1 MFRNI
6 FKSRSPRN
14 FYSEANIFTLIRLIS
29 SISCF
34 MLAILDKNIRYLY
47 LGFVIH
53 WIGDFIDG
61 FIARKFK
68 QETIIGAEIDLIAD
82 RLEIILFY
90 AIFLYFRP
98 YLFLAASLYLIDYA
112 FIDFFLG
119 YQFNKF
125 GIISPN
131 YFYKVD
137 RRVHLLNFSPGG
149 KFLNSSVVT
158 LMLIFMPN
166 LHITI
171 AIIACGLIIIKSY
184 SIYLLY
190 KKGLIEKFII
200 SEN

>member
-1 MFRNI
+1 MNRTI
-6 FKSRSPRN
+6 FKPASPESI
-14 FYSEANIFTLIRLIS
+14 YSEANIFTLIRLTA
-29 SISCF
+29 SIVFF
-34 MLAILDKNIRYLY
+34 MLAIINKQLLFLY
-47 LGFVIH
+47 TGFVIH

-68 QETIIGAEIDLIAD
+68 QETIVGAEIDLIAD

-125 GIISPN
+125 GLISPN
-131 YFYKVD
+131 YFFKVD
-137 RRVHLLNFSPGG
+137 NRVHLLNFSPGG

-158 LMLIFMPN
+158 LTLIFLPQF
-166 LHITI
+166 HIFA
-171 AIIACGLIIIKSY
+171 AIIAIGLIIIKSY
-184 SIYLLY
+184 SIYLLC
-190 KKGLIEKFII
+190 KIGLTEKFNIDRK
-200 SEN
+200 